1 MSAVAAGETVLKDDE
16 TVAAH
21 RVVSRVVLPLDADPD
36 VMPLYV
42 DFTLARGSADD
53 SQTEGQQVILQS
65 APSEID
71 TSVIRGRYELALR
84 KGGKVSFA
92 TYFNAFP
99 ASYWRRWTNV
109 DSVRLTVGLDAPATI
124 TVYKSNARG
133 IAQRVTFE
141 VARAGEN
148 VYDLPLA
155 PFGDGGWYWF
165 ELQAGKGAARMTFA
179 NWSVA
184 ESHAVREG
192 KLSIGITT
200 FNRPDY
206 CAAQLASFGDD
217 GLLSSVVDKVY
228 VIDQGTKLVQD
239 EADYERARS
248 SLGDKLT
255 VIRQG
260 NLGGS
265 GGFSRSMLETV
276 RAGSSDYLLLLDDD
290 VVSEP
295 EGIVRAA
302 TFADFCRKPTIVG
315 GHMFSMYDKSLLHAF
330 GERIQPYSFLWGPAP
345 QTSSHDFGSHPLRT
359 TPWLHRR
366 VDVDYNG
373 WWMCLIPV
381 EIIREVGLS
390 LPVFI
395 KWDDSEYAVRAKK
408 AGFPTVSLPGSA
420 VWHVP
425 WTDKDDGI
433 DWQAYYHQR
442 NRWLA
447 AMLHSPYPRAG
458 GLPRQSFSV
467 DVKHLLSLQYSA
479 VELRL
484 MALEDLLAGP
494 DHLHASLGTQLATIR
509 AMRADHPDAVVKK
522 TSDAFPDPVPVRLPR
537 KGQEPSPPRN
547 YLNFLTSAATGV
559 LRQLRPVDERTRQ
572 APEATVE
579 AVAAKWWRLS
589 HVDSAVVTSADGTG
603 FSMYE
608 RDPELFRSYLARS
621 VKLHQELLAR
631 WPQLVRRYQEAMPEF
646 VSQERWHETF
656 EANAV
661 DSDD

>member
-1 MSAVAAGETVLKDDE
+1 M
-16 TVAAH
+16 
-21 RVVSRVVLPLDADPD
+21 
-36 VMPLYV
+36 
-42 DFTLARGSADD
+42 
-53 SQTEGQQVILQS
+53 
-65 APSEID
+65 
-71 TSVIRGRYELALR
+71 
-84 KGGKVSFA
+84 SFA

-99 ASYWRRWTNV
+99 ASYWRRWTSA
-109 DSVRLTVGLDAPATI
+109 DSVRLSVGIDAAATI

-133 IAQRVTFE
+133 VAQRVKFLE
-141 VARAGEN
+141 ADAGDH
-148 VYDLPLA
+148 VFDLPLA

-165 ELQAGKGAARMTFA
+165 ELQAGKSVTRMRYA
-179 NWSVA
+179 SWSVD
-184 ESHAVREG
+184 ERHARREG
-192 KLSIGITT
+192 RTSIGITT

-206 CAAQLASFGDD
+206 CAAQLASFADD
-217 GLLSSVVDKVY
+217 ELLSSVVDKVY
-228 VIDQGTKLVQD
+228 VVDQGTQLVSEKD
-239 EADYERARS
+239 DYVRAKEA
-248 SLGDKLT
+248 LGDRL
-255 VIRQG
+255 VLVRQG

-276 RAGSSDYLLLLDDD
+276 RAGTSDYLLLLDDD

-330 GERIQPYSFLWGPAP
+330 GERVQPYTFLWGAAP
-345 QTSSHDFGSHPLRT
+345 HTGSHDFGSHPLRT

-381 EIIREVGLS
+381 EVIKEVGLS

-395 KWDDSEYAVRAKK
+395 KWDDSEYALRARK

-447 AMLHSPYPRAG
+447 ALLHSPYPRG
-458 GLPRQSFSV
+458 GALLRQSFNV

-484 MALEDLLAGP
+484 MALEDLLSGP
-494 DHLHASLGTQLATIR
+494 DHLHESLGTQLGKIR
-509 AMRADHPDAVVKK
+509 SMRAEHPDALVKR

-537 KGQEPSPPRN
+537 KGREPEPPRGR
-547 YLNFLTSAATGV
+547 LGFVASAAAGV
-559 LRQLRPVDERTRQ
+559 LRQLRPVDARTKEV
-572 APEATVE
+572 PEALVE
-579 AVAAKWWRLS
+579 ATAAKWWRLG

-603 FSMYE
+603 ASMYV

-621 VKLHQELLAR
+621 VRLHQELATR
-631 WPQLVRRYQEAMPEF
+631 WPQLLKRYRRAMPDF
-646 VSQERWHETF
+646 VSTEQWARTF
-656 EANAV
+656 EANTV
-661 DSDD
+661 DDDD